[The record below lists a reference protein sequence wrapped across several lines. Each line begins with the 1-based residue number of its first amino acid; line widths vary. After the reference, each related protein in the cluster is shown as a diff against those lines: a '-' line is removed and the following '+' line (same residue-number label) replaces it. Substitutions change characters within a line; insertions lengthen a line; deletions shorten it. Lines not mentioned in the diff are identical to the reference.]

1 MGKVFL
7 VIFLRGEPEMRPV
20 RPRVCLIP
28 TNLELETCVIQFE
41 VVVCNLSKCF
51 CFLDLNRKF

>member
-7 VIFLRGEPEMRPV
+7 AIFLRSEPDMRPQ
-20 RPRVCLIP
+20 
-28 TNLELETCVIQFE
+28 NKLELATRLIQFE
-41 VVVCNLSKCF
+41 VVVCNQSKCF